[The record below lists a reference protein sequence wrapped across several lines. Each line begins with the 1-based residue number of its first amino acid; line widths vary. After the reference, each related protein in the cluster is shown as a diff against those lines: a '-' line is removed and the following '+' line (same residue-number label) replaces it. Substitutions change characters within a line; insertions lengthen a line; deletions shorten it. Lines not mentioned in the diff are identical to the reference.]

1 MRLKM
6 GFSSLEV
13 EMSFQQ
19 GGCLCGAIRYTSNS
33 DPMLVMH
40 CHCKFCQRAT
50 GAAYSVEPIF
60 DKKSFEVIA
69 GKPTTYTQT
78 SEGSGKRVTINF
90 CSTCGTKLFLDL
102 ERFPAFCAVYGGTFD
117 NPNWFDRSPEITR
130 HIFLEFAQN
139 GTVIPAGVS
148 TFPQHV
154 LRSDGTWIEPVVF
167 EHHHKIC
174 QSQSQDR

>member
-1 MRLKM
+1 
-6 GFSSLEV
+6 
-13 EMSFQQ
+13 MSFRE
-19 GGCLCGAIRYTSNS
+19 GGCLCGAIRYTTNS

-60 DKKSFEVIA
+60 DKKSFEVIT
-69 GKPTTYTQT
+69 GNPTTYTQA

-90 CSTCGTKLFLDL
+90 CPTCGTKLFLDL
-102 ERFPAFCAVYGGTFD
+102 ERFPAVCVVYGGTFD
-117 NPNWFDRSPEITR
+117 DPNWFDRSPEITR
-130 HIFLEFAQN
+130 HIFLAFAQN

-148 TFPQHV
+148 TFPQHA

-167 EHHHKIC
+167 EHHHKI
-174 QSQSQDR
+174 